1 MAARNFNQGFATV
14 EYLASAFVD
23 LALHRRKDLSNL
35 DVSAFEKETLQT
47 IGMPREIIMR
57 HRTPHFTHVFSG
69 DGYSSGY
76 YSYLWSEVLDA
87 DAFTAFEETGDAFNK
102 DMADKL
108 KRFIYSANNLRDPAE
123 AYTAFRGRLPTAD
136 ALLAKRGL
144 VAVVEDA

>member
-57 HRTPHFTHVFSG
+57 HRTPHFTRFLGRRLFVGLLQLSLVGGSG
-69 DGYSSGY
+69 RGCLYG
-76 YSYLWSEVLDA
+76 
-87 DAFTAFEETGDAFNK
+87 
-102 DMADKL
+102 
-108 KRFIYSANNLRDPAE
+108 
-123 AYTAFRGRLPTAD
+123 FRGDR
-136 ALLAKRGL
+136 
-144 VAVVEDA
+144 

>member
-1 MAARNFNQGFATV
+1 V

-23 LALHRRKDLSNL
+23 IELHRRTNL
-35 DVSAFEKETLQT
+35 DDLDPSAFEKETLER
-47 IGMPREIIMR
+47 IRMPREIIMR

-87 DAFTAFEETGDAFNK
+87 DAFTAFEETGDAFSR

-108 KRFIYSANNLRDPAE
+108 KRFIYSAGNLRDPAE
-123 AYTAFRGRLPTAD
+123 AYKAFRGRLPTAD

-144 VAVVEDA
+144 AA